1 MCKKSLEELDVE
13 KLSAYQMH
21 SYSLATAAGD
31 EESVRNHNGV
41 APNVGREN
49 LLCAPCKNV
58 LRSKK
63 SNSCMHGR
71 HGTYQKFIVPI
82 PTYT

>member
-49 LLCAPCKNV
+49 LLCAPCKMFFAAKN
-58 LRSKK
+58 LIPA
-63 SNSCMHGR
+63 CMGDMVH
-71 HGTYQKFIVPI
+71 TKNL
-82 PTYT
+82 